1 MHRDELRITAELAL
15 VELDASRLAAFEQSV
30 GELLA
35 HFAVMSTCDVTNLPA
50 TTHALAEENRLRAD
64 EARPDPELADGILE
78 QAPDL
83 EDRFISIP
91 NVL

>member
-15 VELDASRLAAFEQSV
+15 VELDDERLAAFERSV
-30 GELLA
+30 SALLD
-35 HFAVMSTCDVTNLPA
+35 HFAAMSTFDVSGLPA
-50 TTHALAEENRLRAD
+50 TTHALNEENRLR
-64 EARPDPELADGILE
+64 PDQVVSDAELSDRILD